1 MSKMHQSN
9 IYLAGLIG
17 IASIPILFLFTDVTF
32 PSDAVKGVLEGSVAS
47 NDTPLVIRVP
57 PEDIDVIP
65 PSIFPTASPVQ
76 KKGDKIVISN
86 EGRHE
91 ET

>member
-1 MSKMHQSN
+1 MHQSN

-32 PSDAVKGVLEGSVAS
+32 PSDAVKGVLQGSVAS

-57 PEDIDVIP
+57 PEHVDVIP

-76 KKGDKIVISN
+76 KRGHRIILISN
-86 EGRHE
+86 G
-91 ET
+91 T

>member
-1 MSKMHQSN
+1 M
-9 IYLAGLIG
+9 
-17 IASIPILFLFTDVTF
+17 TF
-32 PSDAVKGVLEGSVAS
+32 PSDAVKGVLQGSVAS

-57 PEDIDVIP
+57 PEDVDVIP

-76 KKGDKIVISN
+76 KKGDNILISN

-91 ET
+91 EA